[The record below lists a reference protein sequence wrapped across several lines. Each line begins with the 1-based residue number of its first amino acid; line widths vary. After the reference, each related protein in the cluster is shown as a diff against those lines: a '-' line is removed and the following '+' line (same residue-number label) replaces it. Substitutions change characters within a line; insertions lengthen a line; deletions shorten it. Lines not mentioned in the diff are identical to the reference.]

1 MQAGG
6 RVSEFDRTDPLMT
19 ALEELAELGGP
30 DDRAALDRVRD
41 RLRERRLRVL
51 IAGEAKR
58 GKSTLV
64 NALADN
70 TSEPE
75 AALDTMDAAVLVL
88 SRLAGACERARADDP
103 GRGPVGHHVCGPQ
116 QGGLPRS
123 LTGNSAQ
130 VTACCDT
137 P

>member
-1 MQAGG
+1 M
-6 RVSEFDRTDPLMT
+6 SEFDRTDPLVT
-19 ALEELAELGGP
+19 ALEELAALGGP

-70 TSEPE
+70 TSEAE

-88 SRLAGACERARADDP
+88 TADSPVSASERELMIRSRAC
-103 GRGPVGHHVCGPQ
+103 
-116 QGGLPRS
+116 RS
-123 LTGNSAQ
+123 PCLWSSTRR
-130 VTACCDT
+130 TT
-137 P
+137 